1 MILDFAWLPPEV
13 NSARIFGGCGSGP
26 LWRAASAWLSLAA
39 DLRAS
44 AASFDSVVTRLATGQ
59 WSGPASMSMA
69 AAAAPFVGWLSGAA
83 GEAEVTAVQARVAA
97 TAFEAALSTTVHP
110 GAVTANRMSLLS
122 LVATNFL
129 AQNTPAIAATE
140 FDYQEMWAQDVAA
153 MAGYHA
159 GAASVASTMTPFSP
173 PPSNPGLAGWAGLAG
188 SASQAASG
196 VPAVVSSAAA
206 PAQDLV
212 AIGSNAGSGLGSL
225 LLSGVP
231 VLMYPLSM
239 AMSPLMSL
247 MSNAART
254 PVGGVAGVVA
264 SGLPADVPKL
274 VTPPHAEITSLG
286 GGGLG
291 SPMAADLG
299 NARMVGGLSVPPT
312 WQGSVPA
319 PMASSA
325 MSGLG
330 AAGIPALAALTGEPS
345 SPGMPMMPMPSG
357 TGASGMPGE
366 TIGRGGAGP
375 QAPQSRSGVIPV
387 TGIG

>member
-13 NSARIFGGCGSGP
+13 NSARIFAGCGSGP
-26 LWRAASAWLSLAA
+26 LLRAASAWLSLAA

-59 WSGPASMSMA
+59 WSGPASMSMV

-83 GEAEVTAVQARVAA
+83 GEVELTAAQARVAA
-97 TAFEAALSTTVHP
+97 TAFEAAASATVHP
-110 GAVTANRMSLLS
+110 AAVTANRVRLLS

-173 PPSNPGLAGWAGLAG
+173 PPSNPGLAGL
-188 SASQAASG
+188 ASQAASG
-196 VPAVVSSAAA
+196 VPAMLSSAAA
-206 PAQDLV
+206 PAQDIA
-212 AIGSNAGSGLGSL
+212 AIASDAESGLGSL

-239 AMSPLMSL
+239 AMSPIMSL

-254 PVGGVAGVVA
+254 PTGGMAGAVA

-274 VTPPHAEITSLG
+274 VTVPHAEITSLG
-286 GGGLG
+286 GGGPG
-291 SPMAADLG
+291 AAMAADLG
-299 NARMVGGLSVPPT
+299 NARMVGGMSVPPT

-319 PMASSA
+319 PMGSSA

-330 AAGIPALAALTGEPS
+330 AAGIPTPAALTGEPS

-357 TGASGMPGE
+357 TGGAGMPGGM
-366 TIGRGGAGP
+366 IGRGGASP
-375 QAPQSRSGVIPV
+375 NAPQSRSGVIPV

>member
-13 NSARIFGGCGSGP
+13 NSARIFAGCGSAP
-26 LWRAASAWLSLAA
+26 LLRAASAWLSLAA
-39 DLRAS
+39 DLRAA
-44 AASFDSVVTRLATGQ
+44 AASFDSVVTRLVTGQ
-59 WSGPASMSMA
+59 WSGPASTSMA

-83 GEAEVTAVQARVAA
+83 GEAELTAGQARVAA
-97 TAFEAALSTTVHP
+97 TAFEAALSATVHP
-110 GAVTANRMSLLS
+110 AAVTANRVRLLS

-153 MAGYHA
+153 MAGYHS

-173 PPSNPGLAGWAGLAG
+173 PLSNPGLAGLAL
-188 SASQAASG
+188 QAALG
-196 VPAVVSSAAA
+196 VPAMVSSAAA

-212 AIGSNAGSGLGSL
+212 AIASNAGSGLGSL
-225 LLSGVP
+225 LLSGAP
-231 VLMYPLSM
+231 LLMYPLSM
-239 AMSPLMSL
+239 AMSPVMSL
-247 MSNAART
+247 MSNAAR
-254 PVGGVAGVVA
+254 PSGVAGAVAGAVA

-274 VTPPHAEITSLG
+274 VTAPHAEITSLG

-291 SPMAADLG
+291 SALSADLG
-299 NARMVGGLSVPPT
+299 NARMVGGMSVPPT

-330 AAGIPALAALTGEPS
+330 AAGIPTPAALTGEPS

-357 TGASGMPGE
+357 TGGAGMPAGM
-366 TIGRGGAGP
+366 IGRGGASP
-375 QAPQSRSGVIPV
+375 SAPQSRSGVIPV